1 MEEFKQITGQ
11 TESPEDVI
19 NLNWHKWQP
28 KILPYASLSSKASIK
43 DLTAQKQND
52 IPNGMLTICILLLL
66 LNACNSLRILGCVES
81 SGAVQAVK
89 SQIQSK

>member
-11 TESPEDVI
+11 TESPEDII

-52 IPNGMLTICILLLL
+52 IPNGMLTMYTTIIVKCLQFSQ
-66 LNACNSLRILGCVES
+66 NAWVC
-81 SGAVQAVK
+81 
-89 SQIQSK
+89 

>member
-43 DLTAQKQND
+43 DLTAQ
-52 IPNGMLTICILLLL
+52 I
-66 LNACNSLRILGCVES
+66 
-81 SGAVQAVK
+81 
-89 SQIQSK
+89 